1 MAEEKIANEKKERK
15 GFFIVDVFKSSVKLY
30 MQHDTSTLGAALSYY
45 MVFSIAPVIII
56 IISLVGA
63 ILGPHAVQGEIKDQL
78 QDFLGPSGAMQLENV
93 IKTLYHPGKGLI
105 TTILA
110 TILLIMGATSVFGQL
125 RTSLNI
131 IWEVKPHAK
140 QPVIK
145 FLLNRIFSFGMIVC
159 VAFLLLVSL
168 VFHAALVAFTQFLNS
183 HFPGISIGMIRVL
196 DHALSVGG
204 ATVMFAFVYKYLS
217 DAKLKWTGLWEGAFF
232 TAVLFVIGK
241 HFIAMY
247 IGHSGI
253 TSTYGAVGSGVM
265 ILAWVYYS
273 SQLVFFGAEFTRA
286 LAMHRGYSLDPVGI
300 ESHEQAASIAEKHLK
315 EA

>member
-1 MAEEKIANEKKERK
+1 MAEERK
-15 GFFIVDVFKSSVKLY
+15 SFFLVDVIRSTVKLY
-30 MQHDTSTLGAALSYY
+30 MKHDTSTLGAALSYY

-78 QDFLGPSGAMQLENV
+78 QDFLGQAGAMQLENV
-93 IKTLYHPGKGLI
+93 IKTVYHPGKS
-105 TTILA
+105 LA
-110 TILLIMGATSVFGQL
+110 TTLLATLLLIMGATSVFGQL

-140 QPVIK
+140 QPVIQ
-145 FLLNRIFSFGMIVC
+145 FLLNRVFSFGMIVV
-159 VAFLLLVSL
+159 VAFLMLVSL
-168 VFHAALVAFTQFLNS
+168 VFHAGLVAFTDLINT
-183 HFPGISIGMIRVL
+183 HFKGISVWTVRIL
-196 DHALSVGG
+196 DHGLSVAG
-204 ATVMFAFVYKYLS
+204 ATIMFAFVYKFLS
-217 DAKLKWTGLWEGAFF
+217 DAKLKWSHLWEGALF
-232 TAVLFVIGK
+232 TAVLFVVGK

-247 IGHSGI
+247 IGRTAV
-253 TSTYGAVGSGVM
+253 TSTYGAIGSGVM

-300 ESHEQAASIAEKHLK
+300 ESHEDAVNTAQEHLNEK
-315 EA
+315 

>member
-1 MAEEKIANEKKERK
+1 MEIKKKSVSVIE
-15 GFFIVDVFKSSVKLY
+15 VFKSSVKLY

-63 ILGPHAVQGEIKDQL
+63 ILGPHAVQGEIQDQL
-78 QDFLGPSGAMQLENV
+78 QDFLGRAGAVQLENV
-93 IKTLYHPGKGLI
+93 IKTVYHPGKSLV
-105 TTILA
+105 TTLLA
-110 TILLIMGATSVFGQL
+110 TVLLVMGATSVFGQM

-140 QPVIK
+140 KPVFK
-145 FLLNRIFSFGMIVC
+145 FLLNRVFSFGMIIC

-168 VFHAALVAFTQFLNS
+168 VFHAALVAFTDFLNA
-183 HFPGISIGMIRVL
+183 HFSGLSVWMIRIF
-196 DHALSVGG
+196 DHALSVAG

-217 DAKLKWTGLWEGAFF
+217 DAKLRWSGLWEGAFF
-232 TAVLFVIGK
+232 TAILFVVGK

-247 IGHSGI
+247 IGHSGV
-253 TSTYGAVGSGVM
+253 TSTYGAIGSGVM

-286 LAMHRGYSLDPVGI
+286 LAMHRGYSLDPENI
-300 ESHEQAASIAEKHLK
+300 ESHDEAAGTAQSHLEQA
-315 EA
+315 

>member
-1 MAEEKIANEKKERK
+1 MSEPVKRSAAITE
-15 GFFIVDVFKSSVKLY
+15 VLKSTVKLY

-78 QDFLGPSGAMQLENV
+78 QDFLGNSGAIQLENV
-93 IKTLYHPGKGLI
+93 IKSVYHPGKNLLM
-105 TTILA
+105 TILA
-110 TILLIMGATSVFGQL
+110 IILLILGATSVFGQL

-145 FLLNRIFSFGMIVC
+145 FLLDRVFSFGMIVC
-159 VAFLLLVSL
+159 VAFLLFVSL
-168 VFHAALVAFTQFLNS
+168 VFHAGLVAFTNFLNQ
-183 HFPGISIGMIRVL
+183 HFSGISVWMIRAL
-196 DHALSVGG
+196 DHTLSVGG
-204 ATVMFAFVYKYLS
+204 ATIMFAFVYKFLS
-217 DAKLKWTGLWEGAFF
+217 DAKLKWSSIWEGAFF
-232 TAVLFVIGK
+232 TAVLFVVGK

-247 IGHSGI
+247 IGRSSV
-253 TSTYGAVGSGVM
+253 TTTYGAVGSGVM

-300 ESHEQAASIAEKHLK
+300 ESHDKAAKTAEAHMA
-315 EA
+315 EGS

>member
-1 MAEEKIANEKKERK
+1 MKRK
-15 GFFIVDVFKSSVKLY
+15 AISIYNVFKSSVLLY
-30 MQHDTSTLGAALSYY
+30 MKHDTSTLGAALSYY

-56 IISLVGA
+56 IISIVGA
-63 ILGPHAVQGEIKDQL
+63 VLGPHAVQGEIKDQL
-78 QDFLGPSGAMQLENV
+78 QDFLGPSGATQLENV
-93 IKTLYHPGKGLI
+93 IKTVYHPGKSLI
-105 TTILA
+105 TGILA
-110 TILLIMGATSVFGQL
+110 TILLIMGATTVFGQL

-140 QPVIK
+140 KPWLK
-145 FLLNRIFSFGMIVC
+145 FLLNRFFSFGMIVC

-168 VFHAALVAFTQFLNS
+168 VFHAGLVAFTQLLNRQ
-183 HFPGISIGMIRVL
+183 FPGISIWMVRLL

-217 DAKLKWTGLWEGAFF
+217 DAKLKWSGLWEGAFF
-232 TAVLFVIGK
+232 TAVLFVVGK

-286 LAMHRGYSLDPVGI
+286 LAMHRGLSLDPEGI
-300 ESHEQAASIAEKHLK
+300 ESHEEAAKTAEQHLEQA
-315 EA
+315 

>member
-1 MAEEKIANEKKERK
+1 LFTVLGMRKKAISIYQVLR
-15 GFFIVDVFKSSVKLY
+15 STVKLY
-30 MQHDTSTLGAALSYY
+30 MKHDTSTLGAALSYY

-78 QDFLGPSGAMQLENV
+78 QDFLGNSGATQLENV
-93 IKTLYHPGKGLI
+93 IKTVYHPGKSVI

-110 TILLIMGATSVFGQL
+110 TILLIMGATSVFGQM

-140 QPVIK
+140 KPWIK
-145 FLLNRIFSFGMIVC
+145 FILNRIFSFGMIVC

-168 VFHAALVAFTQFLNS
+168 VFHAVLVAFTQFLNE
-183 HFPGISIGMIRVL
+183 HFSGLSVWMIRAL

-204 ATVMFAFVYKYLS
+204 ATVMFAFVYKFLS
-217 DAKLKWTGLWEGAFF
+217 DAKLKWTGLWEGAVF
-232 TAVLFVIGK
+232 TAVLFVVGK
-241 HFIAMY
+241 HFIGMY
-247 IGHSGI
+247 IGHSGV
-253 TSTYGAVGSGVM
+253 TTTYGAVGSGVM

-286 LAMHRGYSLDPVGI
+286 LAMHRGNSLDPEGI
-300 ESHEQAASIAEKHLK
+300 ESHEEAASIAQKHLA

>member
-1 MAEEKIANEKKERK
+1 MEIKKKSVSVIE
-15 GFFIVDVFKSSVKLY
+15 VFKSSVKLY

-63 ILGPHAVQGEIKDQL
+63 ILGPHAVQGEIQDQL
-78 QDFLGPSGAMQLENV
+78 QDFLGRAGAVQLENV
-93 IKTLYHPGKGLI
+93 IKTVYHPGKSLV
-105 TTILA
+105 TTLLA
-110 TILLIMGATSVFGQL
+110 TVLLVMGATSVFGQM

-140 QPVIK
+140 KPVFK
-145 FLLNRIFSFGMIVC
+145 FLLNRVFSFGMIIC

-168 VFHAALVAFTQFLNS
+168 VFHAALVAFTDFLNA
-183 HFPGISIGMIRVL
+183 HFSGLSVWMIRIF
-196 DHALSVGG
+196 DHALSVAG

-217 DAKLKWTGLWEGAFF
+217 DAKLRWSGLWEGAFF
-232 TAVLFVIGK
+232 TAILFVVGK

-247 IGHSGI
+247 IGHSGV
-253 TSTYGAVGSGVM
+253 TSTYGAIGSGVM

-286 LAMHRGYSLDPVGI
+286 LAMHRGYSLDPENI
-300 ESHEQAASIAEKHLK
+300 ESHDKAASTAQSHLEQA
-315 EA
+315 

>member
-1 MAEEKIANEKKERK
+1 MQVQKKRA
-15 GFFIVDVFKSSVKLY
+15 ISVYNVLKSTVKLY
-30 MQHDTSTLGAALSYY
+30 LQHDTSTLGAALSYY

-78 QDFLGPSGAMQLENV
+78 QDFLGSSGAGQLENV
-93 IKTLYHPGKGLI
+93 IKTVYHPGKNMLM
-105 TTILA
+105 TILA
-110 TILLIMGATSVFGQL
+110 SLLLVMGATSVFGQL

-145 FLLNRIFSFGMIVC
+145 FLINRIFSFGMIIC

-168 VFHAALVAFTQFLNS
+168 VFHAGLVAFTEFLNT
-183 HFPGISIGMIRVL
+183 HFSGLSVWMVRVL
-196 DHALSVGG
+196 DHALSIGG

-217 DAKLKWTGLWEGAFF
+217 DAKLKWSGIWEGALF
-232 TAVLFVIGK
+232 TAVLFVVGK

-247 IGHSGI
+247 IGKSNV
-253 TSTYGAVGSGVM
+253 TSTYGAIGSGVM

-300 ESHEQAASIAEKHLK
+300 ESHEEAAKTAENHLA

>member
-1 MAEEKIANEKKERK
+1 MEEPVKRKAELIE
-15 GFFIVDVFKSSVKLY
+15 VFKSPAKLY

-56 IISLVGA
+56 IISIVGA
-63 ILGPHAVQGEIKDQL
+63 VLGPHAVQGEIKDQL
-78 QDFLGPSGAMQLENV
+78 QDFLGSSGAVQLENV
-93 IKTLYHPGKGLI
+93 IKTVYHPGKGLI
-105 TTILA
+105 TTVLA

-140 QPVIK
+140 QPVIR

-159 VAFLLLVSL
+159 LAFLLLVSL
-168 VFHAALVAFTQFLNS
+168 VFHAGLVAFTQFLNRDI
-183 HFPGISIGMIRVL
+183 PGISVGLVRWL

-204 ATVMFAFVYKYLS
+204 ATVLFAFVYKYLS
-217 DAKLKWTGLWEGAFF
+217 DAQLKWSHLWEGAFF
-232 TAVLFVIGK
+232 TAVLFVVGK
-241 HFIAMY
+241 HFIALY
-247 IGHSGI
+247 IGHSGV
-253 TSTYGAVGSGVM
+253 TTTYGAVGSGVM

-286 LAMHRGYSLDPVGI
+286 LAMHRGYSLDPLGI
-300 ESHEQAASIAEKHLK
+300 ESHDDAAATAEKHLK
-315 EA
+315 LG